1 MKLSGLIV
9 LMVIQLFG
17 LPAKSRYIRQA
28 GCSVSKNSLEEN
40 VKIEFRVSNLWYDL
54 MPTVD
59 RKSKIY
65 SEMNLSLI
73 NTSNE
78 KINFLSIDNFR
89 IWDEQGRIS
98 FPLVVQQTNSLFN
111 LSFEPTETKMFFL
124 RGEAT
129 PQTSQY
135 LLNTEKIF
143 ITFDVREENKLGFI
157 YTSSKI
163 RIERVY

>member
-28 GCSVSKNSLEEN
+28 GCSASKNSLEEK
-40 VKIEFRVSNLWYDL
+40 VKIEFGVSNLWYDL
-54 MPTVD
+54 MPTID
-59 RKSKIY
+59 RESKIH
-65 SEMNLSLI
+65 SEMNLGVI

-89 IWDEQGRIS
+89 ICDEQRSIS
-98 FPLVVQQTNSLFN
+98 IPLIVQQTNSLFN
-111 LSFEPTETKMFFL
+111 LSFEPTETKKFFL
-124 RGEAT
+124 RGEAV
-129 PQTSQY
+129 PQMSQF
-135 LLNTEKIF
+135 LLDAEKIF
-143 ITFDVREENKLGFI
+143 ITFEVKVENKLGFI
-157 YTSSKI
+157 YTSPKI